1 MSLRLLYRGPTIEVL
16 HEEYAK
22 HGHTDARAPVRAA
35 RSVHIDASP
44 ERVWQVLSTA
54 ADWPSV
60 DAAISNVQVT
70 DGVAVDAPFTW
81 TNEKARVRS
90 RFAVVDP
97 VRELTW
103 TGQSSGAKAVHRH
116 VLHQAD
122 GNTTRLDSE
131 ESMAG
136 PFLTLFY
143 DSAKLDHGPST
154 WLTAVKT
161 VAERDR

>member
-1 MSLRLLYRGPTIEVL
+1 
-16 HEEYAK
+16 
-22 HGHTDARAPVRAA
+22 
-35 RSVHIDASP
+35 
-44 ERVWQVLSTA
+44 VLSIA

-70 DGVAVDAPFTW
+70 GGVAVDAPFTW
-81 TNEKARVRS
+81 TNGKARIKS
-90 RFAVVDP
+90 RFAIVDP
-97 VRELTW
+97 DRELTW
-103 TGQSSGAKAVHRH
+103 TGLSSGAKAVHRH

-143 DSAKLDHGPST
+143 NSAKLDQGLTT

-161 VAERDR
+161 AAERHP